1 MVGGSMTLE
10 IYEVLIIF
18 SYLAIAVMTAFV
30 VARQFKREKD
40 GESEFDAFFF
50 LRASFGT
57 SLIILAGFVVLACAL
72 FWQRQSLAVGFT
84 SLIGIPGLFMV
95 AAFMQVHFYRR
106 YNLLDNFL
114 LRFERLTPAQRA
126 AVLENL
132 PPEELVKIP
141 GDYRII
147 SWEDNLRR

>member
-1 MVGGSMTLE
+1 MTLE
-10 IYEVLIIF
+10 IYEVMIVF
-18 SYLAIAVMTAFV
+18 SYLVVAVLTAFV
-30 VARQFKREKD
+30 VARQFRREKD
-40 GESEFDAFFF
+40 AEQEFDAFFF
-50 LRASFGT
+50 LRASFAT
-57 SLIILAGFVVLACAL
+57 SLVILAGFIVLACAL
-72 FWQRQSLAVGFT
+72 FWERQSLAVGFT

-114 LRFERLTPAQRA
+114 LRFEQLTPAQRA